1 MSSKRSQSQSE
12 AQGKKEIE
20 ARRERVLAESGQ
32 FSRHARNSLAL
43 LQGKQV
49 CCVGTAQRY
58 PGKHRK
64 KMKLVEFS
72 LFNYK

>member
-12 AQGKKEIE
+12 AQGKKEME
-20 ARRERVLAESGQ
+20 ARQERVPAESGQ

-58 PGKHRK
+58 PAKHRK
-64 KMKLVEFS
+64 KKKLVEFS
-72 LFNYK
+72 LLYS